1 MPWVLLV
8 IALAVPILP
17 EDIFTVIKNAWSMY
31 GILLYFVLPSILLAF
46 GRAQAARREVA
57 A

>member
-1 MPWVLLV
+1 M
-8 IALAVPILP
+8 IGLAVLILP
-17 EDIFTVIKNAWSMY
+17 EDIFTVIKNAWSIY

-46 GRAQAARREVA
+46 GRARTARREVA